1 MKRTKTET
9 LQPSGCC
16 REDTIQITT
25 QNHEEAYFAPSDR
38 FENYLENYYI
48 AIPPFTFSCS
58 SYLYS
63 SAPTIIDVPAYLP
76 SIYRDST
83 FFQLPISTYY
93 FSLPTPLHS
102 L

>member
-48 AIPPFTFSCS
+48 AIPPIHLLLF
-58 SYLYS
+58 L
-63 SAPTIIDVPAYLP
+63 
-76 SIYRDST
+76 
-83 FFQLPISTYY
+83 LPIFFRTHNNRCSG
-93 FSLPTPLHS
+93 LPAVHIS
-102 L
+102 